1 MSKTF
6 TYWLA
11 SGFDWTERCDTFEEA
26 IKWAF
31 SAEVMYL
38 VTEDRSERPYN
49 IEGTD
54 AGEDLAQALYH
65 ARGPQTTFP
74 PILLDHLDNTQRGLV
89 DSAQGRI

>member
-1 MSKTF
+1 MSKVF

-11 SGFDWTERCDTFEEA
+11 SGFDWIERVDTFEEA

-38 VTEDRSERPYN
+38 VTEDRSERPYKITGN
-49 IEGTD
+49 D

-74 PILLDHLDNTQRGLV
+74 PILLDYLDNTQRGLV